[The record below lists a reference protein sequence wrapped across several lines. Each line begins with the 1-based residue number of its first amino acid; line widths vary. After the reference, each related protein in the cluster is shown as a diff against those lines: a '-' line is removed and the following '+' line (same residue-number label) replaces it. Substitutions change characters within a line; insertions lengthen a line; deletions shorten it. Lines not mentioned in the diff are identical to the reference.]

1 MQVRQASK
9 DELASELG
17 RRDRAAGRAEKGRL
31 LDEYVG
37 LSGFHRKYALT
48 RLHTAPTADR
58 RPRGGGRPVVYGTEV
73 LGGLRV
79 AAEATGWICGKR
91 LAPILPELVAAL
103 QREGALALAPA
114 GCGAL
119 TGMSA
124 ATIDRRLRQLR
135 QAAKPHGLATTKPG
149 SLLRRQIPV
158 RTSTPWNEQQPGFV
172 EIDLVAHCGTTTAG
186 TYLSTLTL
194 VDIATGWTEC
204 TPVATKTQDAV
215 YAALCRLREVLP
227 FPLLGID
234 SDNGSEFINER
245 LLRWCQREQLTFTRC
260 RPYHKNDQAHVEGKN
275 WSVVRREIGYDRY
288 ESAAALRQ
296 LGRVYE
302 LLRVQTNGVLPTMK
316 LVAKEREGA
325 RVRKHYDVPKTAY
338 QRAREAGVVSAEA
351 QARFDARLTERGPL
365 GRRRSIDAEVERLWS
380 LRVGG
385 ERTADAAAAD
395 AAR

>member
-9 DELASELG
+9 HELASELG
-17 RRDRAAGRAEKGRL
+17 RRYRAAGRAEKGRL
-31 LDEYVG
+31 LDEYVAV
-37 LSGFHRKYALT
+37 SGYHRKYALT
-48 RLHTAPTADR
+48 LLGRVPVTER
-58 RPRGGGRPVVYGTEV
+58 RRRGGGRPVVYGADV

-103 QREGALALAPA
+103 EREGALSLTPPVRV
-114 GCGAL
+114 AL

-124 ATIDRRLRQLR
+124 ATIDRRLRELR
-135 QAAKPHGLATTKPG
+135 QEAKPHGLATTKPG
-149 SLLRRQIPV
+149 SLLRRQIPI
-158 RTSTPWNEQQPGFV
+158 RTYTPWDEQRPGFV

-186 TYLSTLTL
+186 TYLSTLTV

-204 TPVATKTQDAV
+204 APVATKTQDAV

-245 LLRWCQREQLTFTRC
+245 LLRYCRREQLTFTRC
-260 RPYHKNDQAHVEGKN
+260 RSYHKNDQAHVEGKN

-316 LVAKEREGA
+316 LVGKEREGA
-325 RVRKHYDVPKTAY
+325 RVRKYYDVPKTAY

-351 QARFDARLTERGPL
+351 QARFDARLAELGPL
-365 GRRRSIDAEVERLWS
+365 GRRRGIDAEVQRLWS

-385 ERTADAAAAD
+385 ERTADAMAAGAS
-395 AAR
+395 R

>member
-9 DELASELG
+9 HDLASEL
-17 RRDRAAGRAEKGRL
+17 RRRYRAAGRAEKGRL
-31 LDEYVG
+31 LDEYVAV
-37 LSGFHRKYALT
+37 SGYHRKYALT
-48 RLHTAPTADR
+48 LLGGAATAEQR
-58 RPRGGGRPVVYGTEV
+58 RRGGGRPAVYGLDV
-73 LGGLRV
+73 LEGLRV

-103 QREGALALAPA
+103 EREGALALAPA
-114 GCGAL
+114 VRGAL
-119 TGMSA
+119 VGMSA
-124 ATIDRRLRQLR
+124 ATIDRRLAALR
-135 QAAKPHGLATTKPG
+135 RAVKPHGLATTKPG
-149 SLLRRQIPV
+149 SLLKRQIPI
-158 RTSTPWNEQQPGFV
+158 RTSTPWDEQQPGFV

-275 WSVVRREIGYDRY
+275 
-288 ESAAALRQ
+288 
-296 LGRVYE
+296 
-302 LLRVQTNGVLPTMK
+302 
-316 LVAKEREGA
+316 
-325 RVRKHYDVPKTAY
+325 
-338 QRAREAGVVSAEA
+338 
-351 QARFDARLTERGPL
+351 
-365 GRRRSIDAEVERLWS
+365 
-380 LRVGG
+380 
-385 ERTADAAAAD
+385 
-395 AAR
+395 